1 MSIVS
6 TCIKLWSYRQN
17 TVLSLKLYLIY
28 KMCGGTKMK
37 MVKVLAALSA
47 ATLALVGCNSKSST
61 IKLGSIGPL
70 SGNYAVYGG
79 DCKNGIELAVNEI
92 NAAGGING
100 QKIELLAEDD
110 EGQPEK
116 SVSAYKK
123 LTTKDGVKL
132 IIGSLT
138 SGCAIAI
145 TPLAQAQKIVQ
156 IAPAATAPAVTD
168 AGNYIFRACYDDPF
182 QGTVGGKFA
191 AETLGAKRA
200 AILYDIGN
208 DYSVGL
214 YENFKTSFEANG
226 GEIVS
231 LESYSTG
238 DKDFNA
244 QLTKIKNA
252 NPDVVYLPDYYST
265 VALIVKQLR
274 AQGIDTPIV
283 GADGWDGLTENA
295 GDEVLNG
302 FYSNHYAADSTDEKV
317 QNFVKNYKEKYTLT
331 PTSFGALGYDSVYML
346 KDAIEKAGT
355 ADSEKVREA
364 LEATN
369 GSYVTGHLTFN
380 EKHNP
385 VKGAV
390 IVELVKGDDGKLTT
404 VYKTTVNP

>member
-1 MSIVS
+1 MK
-6 TCIKLWSYRQN
+6 TIK
-17 TVLSLKLYLIY
+17 
-28 KMCGGTKMK
+28 M
-37 MVKVLAALSA
+37 LAAFSA
-47 ATLALVGCNSKSST
+47 VALTFVSCSSKSST

-70 SGNYAVYGG
+70 SGQYAVYGG

-100 QKIELLAEDD
+100 KQIELIAEDD
-110 EGQPEK
+110 EGAAEK

-123 LTTKDGVKL
+123 LVTQNGVKL

-145 TPLAQAQKIVQ
+145 SPLAQAQKIVQ
-156 IAPAATAPAVTD
+156 IDPAATAPALTE
-168 AGNYIFRACYDDPF
+168 AGNFVFRACYDDPF

-191 AETLGAKRA
+191 AETLGVKNA
-200 AILYDIGN
+200 AILYDISN

-214 YENFKTSFEANG
+214 MENFKSEFEANG
-226 GEIVS
+226 GSIVS
-231 LESYSTG
+231 LETYSTG

-274 AQGIDTPIV
+274 AQGINTPIV

-302 FYSNHYAADSTDEKV
+302 FYSNHYAADSTEEKV
-317 QNFVKNYKEKYTLT
+317 QNFVKNYKEKYSLT
-331 PTSFGALGYDSVYML
+331 PTSFAALGYDSVYML
-346 KDAIEKAGT
+346 RDAILKAGS
-355 ADSEKVREA
+355 ADSEAVRAA

-369 GSYVTGHLTFN
+369 GDYVTGHLTFN

-390 IVELVKGDDGKLTT
+390 IVELVKGADGKLTT